1 MNAKFRMHFL
11 EAMNELSPD
20 VMAAI
25 SLGKASDGWL
35 LACSVIA
42 W

>member
-1 MNAKFRMHFL
+1 MNAKFRTHFL
-11 EAMNELSPD
+11 EAINELSPD

-25 SLGKASDGWL
+25 SSGKASDCWL